1 MREKGQSML
10 YDLIG
15 TIISLRM
22 EKYPH
27 PMTDAA
33 TAEKQIAHNLP
44 IVFQY
49 VPLASGMEGPINRR
63 PLPPPF
69 TQALG
74 LLHQAGG
81 DVGA

>member
-1 MREKGQSML
+1 MREKSQSML
-10 YDLIG
+10 DDLIG
-15 TIISLRM
+15 MLVSLRM
-22 EKYPH
+22 EQYPH

-33 TAEKQIAHNLP
+33 TMEKQIAHNLA

-49 VPLASGMEGPINRR
+49 VPLASGTEGPINRR
-63 PLPPPF
+63 PLPPSF

-81 DVGA
+81 NMGV